1 MFVRVT
7 TLEYGFYQRTHNT
20 VTEYMYSV
28 SIVLK
33 AKADSIV
40 EFRNM
45 LLNSEKSHIVEI
57 TCDRFGDMV

>member
-7 TLEYGFYQRTHNT
+7 TLEHGSYQRTHNT
-20 VTEYMYSV
+20 VPEYVYSV

-33 AKADSIV
+33 AKADSSV